1 MIGQIVVRVL
11 NQSVMIDTAVHTVL
25 RVSEHTVMAALLL
38 LLLLFIIITASSSS
52 CTVDGVTHANG
63 TSFTAPDGCNTW

>member
-1 MIGQIVVRVL
+1 M
-11 NQSVMIDTAVHTVL
+11 VMQHVL
-25 RVSEHTVMAALLL
+25 RKLAVSTCGGPSLLIGLSLSLSL
-38 LLLLFIIITASSSS
+38 LVSS